1 MAKSQAVLRHTFLGS
16 LATVAHELL
25 GEAHRRLLDDLTTRL
40 TAIRR
45 DDLTVQLLGVRE
57 RVLGPN
63 HPDTL
68 FTRNE
73 LANLSEQRQG
83 D

>member
-1 MAKSQAVLRHTFLGS
+1 MAKSQAVLRHTFS
-16 LATVAHELL
+16 VASRRCLMSYF